1 MRVIFRGEEKR
12 FQVLMEREASLIHR
26 EALDH
31 VDEVEGDGESVSD
44 EALLE
49 ELIRQE
55 EEEILALL
63 AAREE
68 MGEDMIEDEDI
79 VMSDIGIAERR

>member
-12 FQVLMEREASLIHR
+12 FQALMEREASLIHR
-26 EALDH
+26 ETLDH
-31 VDEVEGDGESVSD
+31 IDEVEGDGEGVSD

-55 EEEILALL
+55 EEEVLALL

-68 MGEDMIEDEDI
+68 IGQSITEDEDI
-79 VMSDIGIAERR
+79 VMSDIDMDER

>member
-31 VDEVEGDGESVSD
+31 IDEVEGDGESVSD

-55 EEEILALL
+55 EEEVLALL

-68 MGEDMIEDEDI
+68 MGEDMMVDEDI
-79 VMSDIGIAERR
+79 VMSDIGIDERR